1 MPKRSNQKLKLLYIY
16 KILLEQTDAQNGL
29 TLSQISSEL
38 AKYDITAER
47 KTLYD
52 DIESLK
58 LFGVDIAIKRD
69 RHVRY
74 YVATRE
80 LPIESLKLMAD
91 SVNSSTLLSSKEKE
105 QLLRRLVRLGGKSSS
120 NLLRARD
127 NEQSGRERESREG
140 IATVCRA
147 VTENK
152 KIRCRSFLYN
162 QQKQRIL
169 QDGGATLTLSPWC
182 VELSP
187 TPRFVAYDHVSKK
200 MRLLYAD
207 RLIDTELLST
217 SREGESE
224 YAELCSSGALDSMLG
239 RARQTM
245 IRLRC
250 SSSAS
255 DELIRK
261 FGLDLTIIGNGEES
275 FEASVRTSPDTELYA
290 WIFSM
295 AGQVE
300 ILSPESVAN
309 EYQSILSASYKK

>member
-69 RHVRY
+69 RHVHY

-91 SVNSSTLLSSKEKE
+91 SINSSTLLSAKEKE
-105 QLLRRLVRLGGKSSS
+105 QLFRRLVRLGGKSSAS
-120 NLLRARD
+120 LLRTRE
-127 NEQSGRERESREG
+127 NEPDGRERENREG

-169 QDGGATLTLSPWC
+169 QDGGATLTLSPWY

-187 TPRFVAYDHVSKK
+187 TPRFVAYDHASKK
-200 MRLLYAD
+200 MRLFYAD
-207 RLIDTELLST
+207 RLLDAELLAT
-217 SREGESE
+217 SRDGESE
-224 YAELCSSGALDSMLG
+224 YAEFCANGELDGMLG

-255 DELIRK
+255 DVLIRK
-261 FGLDLTIIGNGEES
+261 FGLDVTVIGSGEDS
-275 FEASVRTSPDTELYA
+275 FEASVRTSPDTELYT
-290 WIFSM
+290 WVFSM
-295 AGQVE
+295 VGQIE

-309 EYQSILSASYKK
+309 EYQRILRASNKK

>member
-16 KILLEQTDAQNGL
+16 KILLEQSDAQNGL
-29 TLSQISSEL
+29 TLSQLSAEL

-105 QLLRRLVRLGGKSSS
+105 QLFRRLVRLGGKSSAS
-120 NLLRARD
+120 LLRTRE
-127 NEQSGRERESREG
+127 NELDGRERENREG
-140 IATVCRA
+140 IAAVCRA

-162 QQKQRIL
+162 RQKQRIL
-169 QDGGATLTLSPWC
+169 QNGGATLTLSPWY

-187 TPRFVAYDHVSKK
+187 IPRFIAYDHASKK
-200 MRLLYAD
+200 MRMLYAD
-207 RLIDTELLST
+207 RLLDAELLTT

-224 YAELCSSGALDSMLG
+224 YAELCASGELDTMLG
-239 RARQTM
+239 HARRTM

-250 SSSAS
+250 ANSAS
-255 DELIRK
+255 DALIRK
-261 FGLDLTIIGNGEES
+261 FGLDVTVIGNGEDS
-275 FEASVRTSPDTELYA
+275 FEASVRTSPDSELYA

-300 ILSPESVAN
+300 ILSPDSVAA
-309 EYQSILSASYKK
+309 EYQKILRASYK

>member
-29 TLSQISSEL
+29 TLSQLSAEL

-91 SVNSSTLLSSKEKE
+91 SVNSSTILSSKEKE
-105 QLLRRLVRLGGKSSS
+105 QLFRRLVRLGGKSSAS
-120 NLLRARD
+120 LLRTRE
-127 NEQSGRERESREG
+127 NELDGRERESREG
-140 IATVCRA
+140 IAAVCRA

-162 QQKQRIL
+162 RQKQRIL
-169 QDGGATLTLSPWC
+169 QDGGATLTLSPWY

-187 TPRFVAYDHVSKK
+187 IPRFIAYDHASKK
-200 MRLLYAD
+200 MRMLYAD
-207 RLIDTELLST
+207 RLLDAELLTT

-224 YAELCSSGALDSMLG
+224 YAELCSSGELDTMLG
-239 RARQTM
+239 HARRTM

-250 SSSAS
+250 ANSAS
-255 DELIRK
+255 DALIRK
-261 FGLDLTIIGNGEES
+261 FGLDVTVIGNGEDS
-275 FEASVRTSPDTELYA
+275 FEASVRTSPDSELYA

-300 ILSPESVAN
+300 ILSPDSVAA
-309 EYQSILSASYKK
+309 EYQKILRASYK

>member
-29 TLSQISSEL
+29 TLSQLSAEL

-91 SVNSSTLLSSKEKE
+91 SVNSSTILSSKEKE
-105 QLLRRLVRLGGKSSS
+105 QLFRRLVRLGGKSSAS
-120 NLLRARD
+120 LLRTRE
-127 NEQSGRERESREG
+127 NELDGRERESREG
-140 IATVCRA
+140 IAAVCRA
-147 VTENK
+147 MTENK

-162 QQKQRIL
+162 RQKQRIL
-169 QDGGATLTLSPWC
+169 QDGGATLTLSPWY

-187 TPRFVAYDHVSKK
+187 IPRFIAYDHASKK
-200 MRLLYAD
+200 MRMLYAD
-207 RLIDTELLST
+207 RLLDAELLTT

-224 YAELCSSGALDSMLG
+224 YAELCASGELDTMLG
-239 RARQTM
+239 HARRTM

-250 SSSAS
+250 ANSAS
-255 DELIRK
+255 DALIRK
-261 FGLDLTIIGNGEES
+261 FGLDVTVIGNGEES
-275 FEASVRTSPDTELYA
+275 FEASVRTSPDSELYA

-300 ILSPESVAN
+300 ILSPDSVAA
-309 EYQSILSASYKK
+309 EYQKILRASYK